1 MSAVT
6 EASHHIR
13 ESQHSPLW
21 AKKGGRLVPEM
32 TEEEKTEPTAEQCS
46 ENRSLTS
53 KQGEN
58 RNVLRQATCASLL
71 AQTVKNLPAMRET
84 WVQSNGWE
92 DPLEEGMATH
102 SSILAWRILWTE
114 EPGYSRWG
122 SQRVTH
128 NWVTKHM
135 VLGGFC
141 YYSFILQG
149 LQNYTHCML
158 MNQIG
163 GSPCGSAGKDSA
175 CKVEDVGLFP
185 GLGRSRGEV
194 KGYPLQ
200 NKTGFLLG
208 ACKKVLST
216 IGISLSGQAHKD
228 YMNMISVHLRW
239 GLLISTIVDEE
250 TKIQRG

>member
-1 MSAVT
+1 
-6 EASHHIR
+6 
-13 ESQHSPLW
+13 
-21 AKKGGRLVPEM
+21 
-32 TEEEKTEPTAEQCS
+32 
-46 ENRSLTS
+46 
-53 KQGEN
+53 
-58 RNVLRQATCASLL
+58 
-71 AQTVKNLPAMRET
+71 
-84 WVQSNGWE
+84 
-92 DPLEEGMATH
+92 
-102 SSILAWRILWTE
+102 
-114 EPGYSRWG
+114 
-122 SQRVTH
+122 
-128 NWVTKHM
+128 
-135 VLGGFC
+135 
-141 YYSFILQG
+141 
-149 LQNYTHCML
+149 

-239 GLLISTIVDEE
+239 GLLISAIVDEE